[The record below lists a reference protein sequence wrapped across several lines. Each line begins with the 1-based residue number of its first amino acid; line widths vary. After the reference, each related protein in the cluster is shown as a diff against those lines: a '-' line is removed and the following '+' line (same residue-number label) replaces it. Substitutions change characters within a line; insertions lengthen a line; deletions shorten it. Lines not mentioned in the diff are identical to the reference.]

1 MSDIKWGETHCL
13 VCEKP
18 FAKDADYDEGYRLE
32 QTYGVDSQPV
42 QEFDARLCWAD
53 CYDFDT
59 ILKRLGELL
68 AERDRLRDENM
79 RLQSLADNLAHDA
92 GQLRRDGIRLRAA
105 LSDALHELAS
115 QRIGAAMTLIE
126 GALDKDGDA

>member
-1 MSDIKWGETHCL
+1 MDMFKQL
-13 VCEKP
+13 VGAANALALKVNDLRE
-18 FAKDADYDEGYRLE
+18 EIE
-32 QTYGVDSQPV
+32 QL
-42 QEFDARLCWAD
+42 R
-53 CYDFDT
+53 
-59 ILKRLGELL
+59 
-68 AERDRLRDENM
+68 AENA

-92 GQLRRDGIRLRAA
+92 GQLRREVIRLRAA